1 MKAGRRHCE
10 NVARLSVGL
19 LIALQIVD
27 SPDGLTA
34 AQGPRAETTAQLDAR
49 IDSIPLISIGDGDD
63 DPLYRVIGAVFYG
76 GYPDRGRNQYR
87 YSSLLRPGDRPVTSN
102 LRHEVRPE
110 IRSEPQRITR
120 EDARRFR
127 EADDV
132 DRQPP
137 EFYPYYR
144 GARNVAGALWALDYG
159 PADSDVLS
167 WTVLSTKGAIV
178 GRVRSSGQLTVLAV
192 DDDTAAVLRVDDLGI
207 ETVEL
212 RRIVGWP

>member
-1 MKAGRRHCE
+1 MDP
-10 NVARLSVGL
+10 V
-19 LIALQIVD
+19 
-27 SPDGLTA
+27 
-34 AQGPRAETTAQLDAR
+34 
-49 IDSIPLISIGDGDD
+49 IPVYEQTG
-63 DPLYRVIGAVFYG
+63 
-76 GYPDRGRNQYR
+76 
-87 YSSLLRPGDRPVTSN
+87 N
-102 LRHEVRPE
+102 LRHEVRPA

-144 GARNVAGALWALDYG
+144 GARNVAGALWVLDYV
-159 PADSDVLS
+159 PADSDVFS
-167 WTVLSTKGAIV
+167 WTVLSTEGAIV
-178 GRVRSSGQLTVLAV
+178 GRVRSSDRLTVLAV
-192 DDDTAAVLRVDDLGI
+192 DDDTAAVLRVDDLGV